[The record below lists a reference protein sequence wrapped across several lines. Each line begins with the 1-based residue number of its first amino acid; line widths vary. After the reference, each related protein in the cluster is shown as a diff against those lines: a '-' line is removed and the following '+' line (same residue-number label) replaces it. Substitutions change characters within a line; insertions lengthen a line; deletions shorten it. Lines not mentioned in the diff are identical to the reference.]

1 MKLKPTIRV
10 GALAGVSLCLLAAS
24 PSVKESM
31 KSVVEPTSNVLFAVG
46 GEVDP
51 ANGPDAAKV
60 SDARWQ
66 EAALAAGK
74 LKLAAVALLQ
84 PDQAKPGADWTMS
97 AKQLGDLADTAE
109 KAAKREGRRQV
120 GRRCLMRLATTA
132 PPATANTSRR
142 PAADPHAPLTLR
154 RPQKPAAQRF

>member
-31 KSVVEPTSNVLFAVG
+31 KSVVEPTTNVLFAVG

-66 EAALAAGK
+66 EAAVAAGK
-74 LKLAAVALLQ
+74 LKFAAAALLQ

-109 KAAKREGRRQV
+109 KAAKAKDGAK
-120 GRRCLMRLATTA
+120 LAD
-132 PPATANTSRR
+132 TANALGDNCTACHSKYK
-142 PAADPHAPLTLR
+142 
-154 RPQKPAAQRF
+154 PQAGG